1 MVSLN
6 KMKTQ
11 QRGFTLIEL
20 IVVIVI
26 LGILAATALPKFA
39 DMGKEARVATLN
51 GAGGSLKAVSVM
63 AHGKYLVT
71 NPVVPS
77 FLMEGF
83 TITFATIVASG
94 YPKADAGLAGAAG
107 IASDFTQVLPSSAA
121 TANLPATAA
130 NETIFVPKSVSSTP
144 SGLNC
149 YIKYTEP
156 VGVAVPPVI
165 GPAVTASC

>member
-1 MVSLN
+1 M
-6 KMKTQ
+6 
-11 QRGFTLIEL
+11 
-20 IVVIVI
+20 
-26 LGILAATALPKFA
+26 AALPDERGLRSA
-39 DMGKEARVATLN
+39 HPLLSARRTAARSAAVACVRR
-51 GAGGSLKAVSVM
+51 AQAVSVM

-165 GPAVTASC
+165 GPAVTTSC